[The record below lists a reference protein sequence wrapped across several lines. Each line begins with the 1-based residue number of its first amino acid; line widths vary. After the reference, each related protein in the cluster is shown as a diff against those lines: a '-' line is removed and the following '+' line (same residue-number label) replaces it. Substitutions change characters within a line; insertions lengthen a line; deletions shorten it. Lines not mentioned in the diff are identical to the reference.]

1 MKRAII
7 LTATLILAAAN
18 LAQAQ
23 TAPAPGKSSGDKA
36 VAIFAAGC
44 FWCVESDFDKV
55 AGVTSTISG
64 YTGGKEV
71 DPTYKQVAY
80 GQTGHTEAVE
90 ITYDP
95 SKVTYQQL
103 LDHFWRNVDPFA
115 KDRQFCDSGKQ
126 YRSAIFYRNDE
137 EKKLAEASKKAV
149 EDRFKKKVE
158 TEITPASAFYAAEDY
173 HQDFYLKN
181 ATKYKFYRWNCGRD
195 QRLEELWGKKT
206 S

>member
-1 MKRAII
+1 MKRAFR
-7 LTATLILAAAN
+7 LAAA
-18 LAQAQ
+18 LILVTAGAAYAQ
-23 TAPAPGKSSGDKA
+23 TAPAPGKA
-36 VAIFAAGC
+36 VATFAAGC

-55 AGVTSTISG
+55 DGVTATISG
-64 YTGGKEV
+64 YTGGKELN
-71 DPTYKQVAY
+71 PTYRQVSS
-80 GQTGHTEAVE
+80 GTTGHTEAVE

-95 SKVTYQQL
+95 SKVTYQKL

-137 EKKLAEASKKAV
+137 EKKLAEASKKVV

-158 TEITPASAFYAAEDY
+158 TEIAPASSFYAAENY

-181 ATKYKFYRWNCGRD
+181 GTKYKFYRWNCGRD
-195 QRLEELWGKKT
+195 QRLEALWGKKT

>member
-1 MKRAII
+1 MKRSFC
-7 LTATLILAAAN
+7 LAAALILFAGA
-18 LAQAQ
+18 LAHAQ
-23 TAPAPGKSSGDKA
+23 TAPAPNKA

-55 AGVTSTISG
+55 DGVLSTVSG
-64 YTGGKEV
+64 YTGGKELN
-71 DPTYKQVAY
+71 PTYNQVAA
-80 GQTGHTEAVE
+80 GATSHTEAVE

-95 SKVTYQQL
+95 SKVSYQKL

-126 YRSAIFYRNDE
+126 YRSGIFYRNEDE
-137 EKKLAEASKKAV
+137 KRLAEESKRAV
-149 EDRFKKKVE
+149 EAKFKKTVV
-158 TEITPASAFYAAEDY
+158 TEITPASAFTNAEDY

-181 ATKYKFYRWNCGRD
+181 PTKYKFYRWNCGRD

>member
-1 MKRAII
+1 MQRSSF
-7 LTATLILAAAN
+7 LAAAFVLCASVFAN
-18 LAQAQ
+18 AQ
-23 TAPAPGKSSGDKA
+23 TAPSPAKTPGMA

-44 FWCVESDFDKV
+44 FWCVEFDFDMV
-55 AGVTSTISG
+55 DGVTATISG
-64 YTGGKEV
+64 YTGGKEAN
-71 DPTYKQVAY
+71 PTYKQVA
-80 GQTGHTEAVE
+80 GGLTSHTEAVE

-95 SKVTYQQL
+95 AKVSYQKL

-115 KDRQFCDSGKQ
+115 KDRQFCDSGRQ

-137 EKKLAEASKKAV
+137 EKKLAEELKKAV
-149 EDRFKKKVE
+149 EAKFKKKVE
-158 TEITPASAFYAAEDY
+158 TEISPVSTFTAAEDY